1 MSPQPVVVIVGRP
14 NVGKSTLFNRL
25 TGSRR
30 ALVHDL
36 PGVTRDRIVGE
47 ARRPG
52 GGVVT
57 VVDTGGL
64 LMEDEDRFI
73 PLIRSQAEAALDT
86 ADAIIF
92 LLDGEAGVI
101 PEDRELANYLR
112 ARRAAVVPVVNKADR
127 KLAELQAHEFHVL
140 GFGEP
145 VLVSAEHGTG
155 IQDLWEA
162 LEVHLPPA
170 APEAGEGEEEAD
182 GGGEARV
189 AIVGRPNVGKSSLLN
204 RLAGEE
210 RVLVSEVP
218 GTTRDAVD
226 VVLEVDGAR
235 MRFVDTAGIRRKG
248 KTDKGPEVLSVVMA
262 RRQLERSHLSLVLLD
277 ATRGV
282 TSQDAHVAGYAWES
296 GRGVILVV
304 NKWDLVPDR
313 GSSREKLEA
322 EIGRKLKFL
331 HHAPRVFLSARTGEG
346 VHKLWPLIRQ
356 VYAGT
361 VLKATTSE
369 LNRVLR
375 QAWERRP
382 PPSKRRK
389 EAKLFYATQ
398 VGILPPRFVLFTNLA
413 SAPHFS
419 YVRHME
425 NVLRD
430 AFGLAGVPIRVMIR
444 GREH

>member
-155 IQDLWEA
+155 IQDLFEA

>member
-101 PEDRELANYLR
+101 PEDQELANYLR
-112 ARRAAVVPVVNKADR
+112 ARKAPVVPVVNKADR
-127 KLAELQAHEFHVL
+127 KLAELQAHEFHAL

-162 LEVHLPPA
+162 LERHLPPA
-170 APEAGEGEEEAD
+170 APETDGEEEEAD
-182 GGGEARV
+182 PGGEARV

-226 VVLEVDGAR
+226 VVLEADGTR
-235 MRFVDTAGIRRKG
+235 VRFVDTAGIRRKG

-304 NKWDLVPDR
+304 NKWDLVRER
-313 GSSREKLEA
+313 GSAREELET

-356 VYAGT
+356 VHAGT
-361 VLKATTSE
+361 VLKTTTSE

-389 EAKLFYATQ
+389 EAKLFYAAQ
-398 VGILPPRFVLFTNLA
+398 VGTLPPRFVLFTNLA
-413 SAPHFS
+413 AAPHFS
-419 YVRHME
+419 YVRHLE